1 VLAPRTSYPLPA
13 QHPFGGLDAW
23 RLLSLRA
30 AASPT
35 APFLTWHPFDG
46 DGRTWSYRE
55 FARDALAVA
64 AVVARPD
71 VKLDEVPVAF
81 VVADGSAGGDGLPG
95 QVIAACAA
103 KLADFK
109 VPHQVT
115 VVAALPRSTISKVNK
130 AALRTF
136 LNSSDPLEQAER
148 NWLAEA
154 AADPSGDAR

>member
-1 VLAPRTSYPLPA
+1 MAPRTSYPLPA
-13 QHPFGGLDAW
+13 QHPFGGMDTW

-30 AASPT
+30 AASP
-35 APFLTWHPFDG
+35 DG
-46 DGRTWSYRE
+46 D
-55 FARDALAVA
+55 A
-64 AVVARPD
+64 
-71 VKLDEVPVAF
+71 
-81 VVADGSAGGDGLPG
+81 LPG

-109 VPHQVT
+109 VPHEVT

-136 LNSSDPLEQAER
+136 LTSGDPLEQAER

-154 AADPSGDAR
+154 AADPSGDAP

>member
-1 VLAPRTSYPLPA
+1 VPGVA
-13 QHPFGGLDAW
+13 
-23 RLLSLRA
+23 
-30 AASPT
+30 
-35 APFLTWHPFDG
+35 
-46 DGRTWSYRE
+46 E
-55 FARDALAVA
+55 A

-81 VVADGSAGGDGLPG
+81 VVAADGSGHGGALAG

-109 VPHQVT
+109 VPQQVT

-130 AALRTF
+130 AALRAF
-136 LNSSDPLEQAER
+136 LDSGDPVERAER

-154 AADPSGDAR
+154 AADPSGDAP

>member
-1 VLAPRTSYPLPA
+1 MDT
-13 QHPFGGLDAW
+13 W

-30 AASPT
+30 AASP
-35 APFLTWHPFDG
+35 DG
-46 DGRTWSYRE
+46 D
-55 FARDALAVA
+55 A
-64 AVVARPD
+64 
-71 VKLDEVPVAF
+71 
-81 VVADGSAGGDGLPG
+81 LPG

-109 VPHQVT
+109 VPHEVT

-136 LNSSDPLEQAER
+136 LTSGDPLEQAER

-154 AADPSGDAR
+154 AADPSGDAP